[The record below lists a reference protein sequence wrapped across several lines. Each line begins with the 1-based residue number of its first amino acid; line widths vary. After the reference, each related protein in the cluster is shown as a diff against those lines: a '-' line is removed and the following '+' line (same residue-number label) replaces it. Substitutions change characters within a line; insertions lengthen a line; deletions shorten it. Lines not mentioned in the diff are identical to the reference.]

1 MAGDK
6 GGLQTAMLRRWEG
19 GEKEKKKKNL
29 GRKNQTWPKHNTP
42 PTRKK
47 EENELVEA
55 SMMKGQSQKENKGKG
70 SRMDIP

>member
-1 MAGDK
+1 MAGGK
-6 GGLQTAMLRRWEG
+6 GGLQTAMLRWWE
-19 GEKEKKKKNL
+19 EKKNL
-29 GRKNQTWPKHNTP
+29 GRKKSTWPNRNTP